1 MELLKKIII
10 LENEADKF
18 GFSWEKPQQ
27 IIDQIQSE
35 CLEIMEHLE
44 PDANETNEL
53 ALQEEVGD
61 LLHAAFSLCIFL
73 KLNPEETLKKTIDK
87 FDRRLS
93 AVKQITRDSGLND
106 LKGKS
111 FDELMQIWRKAKQL
125 VG

>member
-61 LLHAAFSLCIFL
+61 LLHAAFSLCIF
-73 KLNPEETLKKTIDK
+73 
-87 FDRRLS
+87 F
-93 AVKQITRDSGLND
+93 
-106 LKGKS
+106 
-111 FDELMQIWRKAKQL
+111 FF
-125 VG
+125 

>member
-1 MELLKKIII
+1 MELLKKLVA
-10 LENEADKF
+10 LENIADNF

-27 IIDQIQSE
+27 IIDQIRSE
-35 CLEIMEHLE
+35 CLEIIEHIE
-44 PDANETNEL
+44 PNSKNTDEL

-73 KLNPEETLKKTIDK
+73 KLDPEDTLKKTIAK

-93 AVKQITRDSGLND
+93 AVKQITIEKGLND

-111 FDELMQIWRKAKQL
+111 FNELMQIWQAAKKL